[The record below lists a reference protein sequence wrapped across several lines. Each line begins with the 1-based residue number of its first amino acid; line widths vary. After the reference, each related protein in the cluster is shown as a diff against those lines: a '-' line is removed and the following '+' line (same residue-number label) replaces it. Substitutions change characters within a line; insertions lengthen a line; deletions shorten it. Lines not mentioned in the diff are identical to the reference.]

1 MDENYLMDVDFS
13 DLDLNQEPSNPP
25 LHRVERYG
33 SMLNELGT
41 AHDRIEERIR
51 QLEVV
56 TARTRQRQRWR
67 QARNSME
74 LNYFPIE
81 RTVDAGQRGI
91 SNENSGTGTS
101 AFKSSSERGKGCKRD
116 SSHLVAKALEM
127 GSEVKKADKEGGSFY
142 DCNICLE
149 FAREPVLTTCG
160 HLFCWACFYQVS
172 DVDSTSKEC
181 PVCKGEVSEGTVIP
195 IYGNGES
202 ERVCET
208 ESGLKIPPRPK
219 AHRVESIRQKRMTQ
233 GLSHVPVAE
242 ALRRIRISIG
252 AVGNQTQQEAGYG
265 ILNIESD
272 TQAGQNAES
281 AGGHRSRI
289 HQVSRVLSESAASLS
304 SLSSALSNAERLV
317 EDLEAVINNRLLRNE
332 ARSLSVDVGNLFT
345 RPSTTIQP
353 DHQPLVSTVNT
364 SVVLPISSS
373 SQSTDAA
380 SSVAHNV
387 LRPMG
392 SSDVSLPSAPSSSSF
407 RRRSLTSRTLDS
419 DSHDPRLVRG
429 DSRNGATQ
437 GFWISGKFY

>member
-1 MDENYLMDVDFS
+1 MDVDFS
-13 DLDLNQEPSNPP
+13 DLDLNQEPANPP

-33 SMLNELGT
+33 SLLNELET

-74 LNYFPIE
+74 VSYFPSE
-81 RTVDAGQRGI
+81 TSMVDAGQRG
-91 SNENSGTGTS
+91 SPNETNDTS
-101 AFKSSSERGKGCKRD
+101 VFKSGFERGKGCKRD
-116 SSHLVAKALEM
+116 SSHLVAKALEI

-149 FAREPVLTTCG
+149 VAREPVLTCCG
-160 HLFCWACFYQVS
+160 HLFCWSCFYQVS

-181 PVCKGEVSEGTVIP
+181 PVCKGEVLDSTVIP

-202 ERVCET
+202 ERVRET
-208 ESGLKIPPRPK
+208 ESGLMIPPRPK
-219 AHRVESIRQKRMTQ
+219 AHRVESVRQQRVTQ

-252 AVGNQTQQEAGYG
+252 AVGNQTQQEVGLGVHSLDA
-265 ILNIESD
+265 ES
-272 TQAGQNAES
+272 ES

-317 EDLEAVINNRLLRNE
+317 EDLEAVINNRLIRND
-332 ARSLSVDVGNLFT
+332 AQGISVDVGNLFT
-345 RPSTTIQP
+345 RPSASTQP
-353 DHQPLVSTVNT
+353 NHQPLVSTADTNATLAVA
-364 SVVLPISSS
+364 SSS
-373 SQSTDAA
+373 RSTDVA
-380 SSVAHNV
+380 SSVAHHV
-387 LRPMG
+387 LSMRG
-392 SSDVSLPSAPSSSSF
+392 ASDVSLPLAPSSSAF
-407 RRRSLTSRTLDS
+407 RRRSLMSRTLDL
-419 DSHDPRLVRG
+419 DGRDPRELR
-429 DSRNGATQ
+429 RRRLN
-437 GFWISGKFY
+437 

>member
-1 MDENYLMDVDFS
+1 MDENYLVDVDFS

-33 SMLNELGT
+33 SMLNEFGT

-74 LNYFPIE
+74 LNYFPFE
-81 RTVDAGQRGI
+81 RTVDAGQRDI
-91 SNENSGTGTS
+91 PNENSGTS

-127 GSEVKKADKEGGSFY
+127 GSEVKKEGGSFY
-142 DCNICLE
+142 DCIICLE

-172 DVDSTSKEC
+172 NVDSTSKEC

-233 GLSHVPVAE
+233 GLSHIPVAE

-252 AVGNQTQQEAGYG
+252 AVGNQTQQEAGHG
-265 ILNIESD
+265 ILNIDSD

-364 SVVLPISSS
+364 SVVLPIPST
-373 SQSTDAA
+373 SQSTDAT

-419 DSHDPRLVRG
+419 DSHDPRELR
-429 DSRNGATQ
+429 RRRLN
-437 GFWISGKFY
+437 

>member
-33 SMLNELGT
+33 SLLNELET

-74 LNYFPIE
+74 ISYFPSE
-81 RTVDAGQRGI
+81 TAVDAGLRG
-91 SNENSGTGTS
+91 SPNENNNTS
-101 AFKSSSERGKGCKRD
+101 VFKSSSERGKGCKRD

-149 FAREPVLTTCG
+149 VAREPVLTCCG
-160 HLFCWACFYQVS
+160 HLFCWSCFYQVS

-181 PVCKGEVSEGTVIP
+181 PVCKGEVSDGNVIP

-202 ERVCET
+202 ERVRET

-219 AHRVESIRQKRMTQ
+219 AHRVESVRQQRVTQ

-252 AVGNQTQQEAGYG
+252 AVGNQTQQEVGHD
-265 ILNIESD
+265 ILSFDTES
-272 TQAGQNAES
+272 QAGQNTES
-281 AGGHRSRI
+281 AGGHRLRI

-317 EDLEAVINNRLLRNE
+317 EDLEAVINNRLLRND
-332 ARSLSVDVGNLFT
+332 ARGLSVDVGNLFT
-345 RPSTTIQP
+345 RPSATIQP
-353 DHQPLVSTVNT
+353 NHQPLVSTTDSNAA
-364 SVVLPISSS
+364 SPIASS
-373 SQSTDAA
+373 SQSTDVA
-380 SSVAHNV
+380 SSVAHHV
-387 LRPMG
+387 LRTRG
-392 SSDVSLPSAPSSSSF
+392 SSDVNLPLLAPSSSSF
-407 RRRSLTSRTLDS
+407 RRRSLMSRTLDL
-419 DSHDPRLVRG
+419 DSRDPRELR
-429 DSRNGATQ
+429 RRRLN
-437 GFWISGKFY
+437 